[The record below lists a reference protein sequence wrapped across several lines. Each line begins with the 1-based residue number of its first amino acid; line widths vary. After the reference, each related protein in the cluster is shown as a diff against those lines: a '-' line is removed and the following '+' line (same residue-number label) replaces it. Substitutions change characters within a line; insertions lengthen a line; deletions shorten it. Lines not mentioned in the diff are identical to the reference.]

1 MDDIYHVQVFE
12 YTTRKQKEVALR
24 KINGA
29 DKLNIAW
36 VFIRLYAILL
46 CSSAAIAFPL
56 LYLGLGYWKQLYI
69 HFFNYGFFFWCG
81 LFAFLTIMVAVTI
94 AWKINR
100 IVRLN
105 PAEVIKS
112 E

>member
-1 MDDIYHVQVFE
+1 MLGVYSSISFDTI
-12 YTTRKQKEVALR
+12 RRQKEVALR

-29 DKLNIAW
+29 GKFNIAW

-46 CSSAAIAFPL
+46 ATSAAVAFPL
-56 LYLGLGYWKQLYI
+56 LYFVFGFWKQMYVK
-69 HFFNYGFFFWCG
+69 FFDCNISFWLV
-81 LFAFLTIMVAVTI
+81 LFAFLSIVVALTI
-94 AWKINR
+94 AWKVNK

-105 PAEVIKS
+105 PVEVIKS